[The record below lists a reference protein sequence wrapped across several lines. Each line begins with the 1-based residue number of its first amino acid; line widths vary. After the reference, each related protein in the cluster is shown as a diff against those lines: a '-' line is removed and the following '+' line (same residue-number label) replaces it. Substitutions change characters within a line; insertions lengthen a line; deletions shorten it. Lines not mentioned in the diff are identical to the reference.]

1 METQLTLLTHHQ
13 PNGWSPALAKG
24 GYMLGPS
31 AHCCLSV
38 FAVTTVRCGYTL
50 GQSAHCFL
58 GTRAIARVPYIR
70 PLQGRGTV
78 APAHWWWVSSPGC
91 VSLQG
96 PAAAGPPSAQGLLPA
111 VPLSALCKGGG
122 IHAQHGW
129 WVSSPGCVSLQSQ
142 RSWHPTAA
150 DKKKEGP
157 APLFFHSLFFFNIPS
172 SRAPTADPTAKEA
185 RYMGQLWTTP
195 NTKMPP

>member
-13 PNGWSPALAKG
+13 PIGWSPALAKG

-31 AHCCLSV
+31 AHCRLSV
-38 FAVTTVRCGYTL
+38 FAMTTVRCGYTL
-50 GQSAHCFL
+50 GSSAHFFL

-78 APAHWWWVSSPGC
+78 APAQWWWVSSPGC

-111 VPLSALCKGGG
+111 VPLSALFKGGG
-122 IHAQHGW
+122 PLPLRNGGGLAA
-129 WVSSPGCVSLQSQ
+129 PGCVSIQSQ

-150 DKKKEGP
+150 DKKRGAR
-157 APLFFHSLFFFNIPS
+157 APLFSLSI
-172 SRAPTADPTAKEA
+172 
-185 RYMGQLWTTP
+185 LL
-195 NTKMPP
+195 